1 MAKDLNKVM
10 LIGRLG
16 TEPELRFTPQR
27 TPIATFRMAV
37 SRQWRDSD
45 GNTHDETDWFTIVVW
60 NRLAEI
66 CSQYLHK
73 SSRVYIEGRLQN
85 RSWDDP
91 QSGEKRYRTEVVAT
105 DMILLD
111 SRAREDDERG
121 GSRTTGRDPG
131 GRTPGR
137 PLDEP
142 IGFGEEDI
150 PF

>member
-16 TEPELRFTPQR
+16 TDPELRYTPQG
-27 TPIATFRMAV
+27 TPITTFRMAV

-45 GNTHDETDWFTIVVW
+45 GHTHDETDWFTVVAW

-66 CSQYLHK
+66 CGQYLRK
-73 SSRVYIEGRLQN
+73 ASRVYIEGRLQN
-85 RSWDDP
+85 RLWDDQ
-91 QSGEKRYRTEVVAT
+91 QSGDKRFRTEVVAS

-111 SRAREDDERG
+111 GRPREDDERG
-121 GSRTTGRDPG
+121 GGRPG
-131 GRTPGR
+131 GRDAGR
-137 PLDEP
+137 GPSRPADES
-142 IGFGEEDI
+142 IDFGEEDV

>member
-16 TEPELRFTPQR
+16 TEPELRYTSAG
-27 TPIATFRMAV
+27 TPIVSFRMAV

-45 GNTHDETDWFTIVVW
+45 GQAHDETDWFTVVAW

-66 CSQYLHK
+66 CGQYLRK
-73 SSRVYIEGRLQN
+73 ASRVYVEGRLQN
-85 RSWDDP
+85 RSWDDA
-91 QSGEKRYRTEVVAT
+91 QTGQKQYRTEVVAS

-111 SRAREDDERG
+111 MRGRDDDERG
-121 GSRTTGRDPG
+121 PRRPSEREAPRDPDRIG
-131 GRTPGR
+131 
-137 PLDEP
+137 DEP
-142 IGFGEEDI
+142 IDFGEEDI